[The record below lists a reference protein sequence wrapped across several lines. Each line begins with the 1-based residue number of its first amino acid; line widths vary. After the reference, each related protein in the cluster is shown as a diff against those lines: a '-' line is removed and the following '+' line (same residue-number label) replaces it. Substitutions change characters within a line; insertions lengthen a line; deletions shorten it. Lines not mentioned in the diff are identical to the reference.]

1 MPPLSD
7 VELDKEEENN
17 EREECQGG
25 EQDQADA
32 MEVDGDTEEEED
44 NMDAEVCVVGIG

>member
-7 VELDKEEENN
+7 VEVDKEEENN

-32 MEVDGDTEEEED
+32 MEVDGDKEEEED
-44 NMDAEVCVVGIG
+44 NMDAEVNVLWCG